1 MVSNLATL
9 SIDPSGAACA
19 LIPSI
24 LPAALTQQLTGKPN
38 VKFGSIA
45 LSRGTGMAVNAN
57 KGNAINTTKQDT
69 GSAAFIGENIPA
81 SMITAEATFPV
92 NACTINMF
100 PDPNGNI
107 VHNGTVVAVPTPI
120 ASVSLDAGATL
131 TVSGPSGKRTI
142 VGIPVPGTSGPYYM
156 GVKFGDSTPG
166 NFYDPGHYTVTG
178 TGGKDVG
185 AFTGSIDVPSA
196 PFVWTNIPSVTAPLD
211 RSKDLTINWTGGVPG
226 TQVYAVGGSAPSA
239 FLCAADV
246 SARRLTVPSYV
257 LLNLPPSGPPLNF
270 GQLTVGNS
278 TVNLF
283 AASGLDLAGVLYG
296 ESYTLYLKY
305 Q

>member
-1 MVSNLATL
+1 VQIGNMVSNLATL
-9 SIDPSGAACA
+9 SIDPSGAACTP
-19 LIPSI
+19 IPST
-24 LPAALTQQLTGKPN
+24 LPPALTQQLSGKPN
-38 VKFGSIA
+38 VKFGSIS
-45 LSRGTGMAVNAN
+45 LGREFGMAV
-57 KGNAINTTKQDT
+57 GNPNPTKQDT
-69 GSAAFIGENIPA
+69 GGATFIGENIPA
-81 SMITAEATFPV
+81 SMITLLGIFSV
-92 NACTINMF
+92 NSCTINMF

-107 VHNGTVVAVPTPI
+107 VHNGTVVAVPSPI
-120 ASVSLDAGATL
+120 ASVSLDAGPTL
-131 TVSGPSGKRTI
+131 TVKGPSGTRTI
-142 VGIPVPGTSGPYYM
+142 TGQTVPMVGEYYA
-156 GVKFGDSTPG
+156 GVKFGNSTPG

-196 PFVWTNIPSVTAPLD
+196 PFLWTNIPSVTAPLD

-246 SARRLTVPSYV
+246 SAGKLTIPSYV

-283 AASGLDLAGVLYG
+283 TASGLDLAGVLYG

>member
-1 MVSNLATL
+1 
-9 SIDPSGAACA
+9 
-19 LIPSI
+19 
-24 LPAALTQQLTGKPN
+24 
-38 VKFGSIA
+38 
-45 LSRGTGMAVNAN
+45 
-57 KGNAINTTKQDT
+57 
-69 GSAAFIGENIPA
+69 
-81 SMITAEATFPV
+81 
-92 NACTINMF
+92 MF

-107 VHNGTVVAVPTPI
+107 VHNGTVVAVPAPI

-142 VGIPVPGTSGPYYM
+142 IGIPVPGTSGPYYK
-156 GVKFGDSTPG
+156 GVNFGNTTPG

-185 AFTGSIDVPSA
+185 AFTGSIDVPST
-196 PFVWTNIPSVTAPLD
+196 PFLWTNIPSLTVPLD

-246 SARRLTVPSYV
+246 SAGRLTVPSYV

-283 AASGLDLAGVLYG
+283 TASGLDLAWVLYG
-296 ESYTLYLKY
+296 ASYTLYVKY